1 MKEQPPDTTDG
12 LADIGRKAGR
22 GLGWSLLGNVV
33 MKAGSFV
40 MSLVLARLI
49 DADQFGVFA
58 VALAASQLM
67 LHINDAGIIA
77 ATVQWRGRL
86 SEIAPTATVMAIV
99 SSVTLYAIFWT
110 AAPLYA
116 LFVGSEDAVGVMRVL
131 MLTNV
136 VYGLSAVRSAAL
148 MRRFEHGKLA
158 LANLIG
164 FCGNAALAITLAAN
178 GTGAMSFAYG
188 QLLQA
193 VITGI
198 LVITFARVRIRIGL
212 DRAVARKLL
221 VFGLPLCVTM
231 GIEGLLLN
239 VDLLLVG
246 SAVDEHALGLYLMA
260 FNISAWVPG
269 LIGTAVRYVALP
281 SFSRLAEDASGGST
295 DSVSEG
301 ARHAIPMLMSVVLPV
316 AVLMGVLAPALVTFL
331 YTAEWA
337 PAAEALRFLAIV
349 MTVRMLSALVTD
361 ILAALG
367 RTKATMWLNLSWVGM
382 LVPALLIGGR
392 LDGIRGAAI
401 AHACVAVLYA
411 LPVMVFV
418 MHRAGVRLPP
428 VALGLLRPLGG
439 GAVAAVVMILLA
451 RAVGDSQFVQL
462 CVAGGGGL
470 LAFALVVVPRAVLVS
485 MAAKAGLR
493 PALRKESDA

>member
-164 FCGNAALAITLAAN
+164 FCGNAALAITLAAH

-198 LVITFARVRIRIGL
+198 LVIVFARVRIRIGL
-212 DRAVARKLL
+212 DRAVARSLL

-246 SAVDEHALGLYLMA
+246 SAVDERALGLYLMA

-281 SFSRLAEDASGGST
+281 SFSRLAEDSSA
-295 DSVSEG
+295 DAVSEG
-301 ARHAIPMLMSVVLPV
+301 ARRAIPMLASVVLPV

-331 YTAEWA
+331 YGPEWA

-367 RTKATMWLNLSWVGM
+367 STKATMWLNLSWVGM

-411 LPVMVFV
+411 LPVMVLV

-428 VALGLLRPLGG
+428 VALGLLRPLLG
-439 GAVAAVVMILLA
+439 GAVAAVVMTLLA
-451 RAVGDSQFVQL
+451 GVVGESPFVQL

-470 LAFALVVVPRAVLVS
+470 LAFALVVVPRAVMVS
-485 MAAKAGLR
+485 MAVKAGLR

>member
-164 FCGNAALAITLAAN
+164 FCGNAALAITLAVH

-198 LVITFARVRIRIGL
+198 LVIVFARVRIRIGL
-212 DRAVARKLL
+212 DRAVARGLL

-246 SAVDEHALGLYLMA
+246 SAVDERALGLYLMA

-281 SFSRLAEDASGGST
+281 SFSRLAEDSSA
-295 DSVSEG
+295 DAVSEG
-301 ARHAIPMLMSVVLPV
+301 ARRAIPMLASVVLPV

-331 YTAEWA
+331 YGAEWA

-367 RTKATMWLNLSWVGM
+367 STKATMWLNLSWVGM

-411 LPVMVFV
+411 LPVMVLV

-428 VALGLLRPLGG
+428 VALGLVRPLLG
-439 GAVAAVVMILLA
+439 GAVAAVVMTLLA
-451 RAVGDSQFVQL
+451 GVVGESQFVQL

-470 LAFALVVVPRAVLVS
+470 LAFALVVVPRAVMVS
-485 MAAKAGLR
+485 MAVKAGLR